1 MTEGRPGGRS
11 KIAGA
16 RMSRYP
22 RRLTPMTRGRIW
34 RRSVAPGRRR
44 VIDDLLAPRREYVH
58 DGLRER

>member
-1 MTEGRPGGRS
+1 
-11 KIAGA
+11 
-16 RMSRYP
+16 
-22 RRLTPMTRGRIW
+22 MTRGRIW